1 MAKPLQHQIIAGALG
16 IVSDEARWTSKTMA
30 RDSHGKSCSI
40 YASEAVRFCPVGALT
55 RAAFDLLG
63 EVPSIVLIDGTEDH
77 ILSSSHL
84 EHLSLPQMNDRLGRE
99 AVVRMFK
106 RALAH

>member
-1 MAKPLQHQIIAGALG
+1 
-16 IVSDEARWTSKTMA
+16 MA
-30 RDSHGKSCSI
+30 RNSHGQSCRA
-40 YASEAVRFCPVGALT
+40 YASEAVRFCAIGALT

-63 EVPSIVLIDGTEDH
+63 EVPSIALIDETENH
-77 ILSSSHL
+77 ILSSCHL
-84 EHLSLPQMNDRLGRE
+84 DHLSLPQMNDRLGRE